1 MIQGITLVLLE
12 MILRWVLKPVSIVYT
27 FIKLLILCDVRWK
40 LFIRVF
46 NRYLVRIA
54 LAQDQ
59 ADNTTMRFL
68 FNDLLLKKGSK
79 SYKFGN
85 MNEKISSVLGKNQRA
100 KTLNRLGRFING
112 ILNTIEEDHSMNAIN
127 DNVTDQNLPTIND

>member
-1 MIQGITLVLLE
+1 MARGIILVLIE
-12 MILRWVLKPVSIVYT
+12 TILRWLIKPIAIVYT
-27 FIKLLILCDVRWK
+27 GIKLLVVCKNRK

-59 ADNTTMRFL
+59 ADNTMVRFL
-68 FNDLLLKKGSK
+68 FNDLLLKKNID

-85 MNEKISSVLGKNQRA
+85 MDEKISSVLGKNERR
-100 KTLNRLGRFING
+100 KSLNGLGRFVNG
-112 ILNTIEEDHSMNAIN
+112 VLHSIEEDHSLKAI
-127 DNVTDQNLPTIND
+127 DESVTDQNLPSYED

>member
-1 MIQGITLVLLE
+1 MARGIILVLIE
-12 MILRWVLKPVSIVYT
+12 TILRWLIKPIAIIYT
-27 FIKLLILCDVRWK
+27 AIKLLVVCKSRK

-59 ADNTTMRFL
+59 ADNTMVRFL
-68 FNDLLLKKGSK
+68 FNDLLLKKNID

-85 MNEKISSVLGKNQRA
+85 MDEKISSVLGKN
-100 KTLNRLGRFING
+100 
-112 ILNTIEEDHSMNAIN
+112 D
-127 DNVTDQNLPTIND
+127 

>member
-27 FIKLLILCDVRWK
+27 FIKLLILCDVRWR

-68 FNDLLLKKGSK
+68 FNDLLLKENSK